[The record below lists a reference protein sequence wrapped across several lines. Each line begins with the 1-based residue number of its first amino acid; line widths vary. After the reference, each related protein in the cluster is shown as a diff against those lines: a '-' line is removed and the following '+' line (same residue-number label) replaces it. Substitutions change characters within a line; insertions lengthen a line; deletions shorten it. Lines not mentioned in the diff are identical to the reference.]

1 MNNLDLALIGNCQIA
16 AMIDA
21 DAGIA
26 WYCAPRLDSDPV
38 FSALLSGSYRPENG
52 ICDIQIADHAASE
65 QRYLRNSAIVET
77 VLRDSHGGAL
87 RVLDFA
93 PRFNHF
99 GRKFRP
105 VALVRIIEPITGRPR
120 IRVRVRPAENYGGD
134 VQKRTYGSH
143 HVRYVG
149 TDHAM
154 RLTTDGSLSHILE
167 ENEFVL
173 EAPVT
178 LYLGPDEPVREPV
191 DKLGRQFLD
200 ETLRYWQ
207 SWVQGL
213 SIPFE
218 WQEAVIR
225 AAITLKL
232 CTFEDTGAV
241 VAAITTSIPE
251 APGSGRNWDYRYC
264 WLRDAYFV
272 IQALNRLGA
281 TKTMEGY
288 MHYIINI
295 AGAADGHRL
304 KPVYGISPGHSLE
317 ERIVDTLPGYR
328 GMGPV
333 RIGNQAYEQSQND
346 VYGAVVL
353 AATQAF
359 FDERLAQP
367 GDRYLFERL
376 EEIGE
381 KALRHFDKTDAGL
394 WEYRGRLEVHTFS
407 VLMCWAACDRLT
419 RIAAHLGDHSRADY
433 WKTQAARI
441 AVFIDDNGWNDRLG
455 AYTGSFGGDAMDA
468 SLLLMHELGFKNIDD
483 PRFQGTLQNIEQQ
496 LRRGNHL
503 FRYNAPDDFGVP
515 DNAFNVCTFWYMEA
529 LAADGREE
537 EARELFENMLS
548 CRNPLGLLSEHIDPA
563 TGELWGNIPQTYSMA
578 GIINVATRLSRTWR
592 EAF

>member
-16 AMIDA
+16 ALINGDA
-21 DAGIA
+21 SIV
-26 WYCAPRLDSDPV
+26 WYCAPRLDGDPV
-38 FSALLSGSYRPENG
+38 FSALLSGSDHPDNG
-52 ICDIQIADHAASE
+52 ICDLVVQDHVSSE

-77 VLRDSHGGAL
+77 ILRDSHGGAV

-105 VALVRIIEPITGRPR
+105 VAITRIIEPMEGRPR
-120 IRVRVRPAENYGGD
+120 IRIRVRPAENYGSGTR
-134 VQKRTYGSH
+134 KRTFGSH
-143 HVRYVG
+143 HIRYVNA
-149 TDHAM
+149 HHVM
-154 RLTTDGSLSHILE
+154 RLTTDGSLTHILE
-167 ENEFVL
+167 ENQFVL
-173 EAPVT
+173 ERPVT

-191 DKLGRQFLD
+191 DKLGRHFLD
-200 ETLRYWQ
+200 ETHGYWQ
-207 SWVQGL
+207 DWVQGL
-213 SIPFE
+213 SVPFE

-251 APGSGRNWDYRYC
+251 AANSGRNWDYRYC

-281 TKTMEGY
+281 TRTMEGY
-288 MHYIINI
+288 MRYIIDI
-295 AGAADGHRL
+295 AGGVDGHRL
-304 KPVYGISPGHSLE
+304 QPVYGISTDGTLE

-333 RIGNQAYEQSQND
+333 RLGNQAYRQTQND
-346 VYGAVVL
+346 GYGAVVL

-367 GDRYLFERL
+367 GDCYLFERL
-376 EEIGE
+376 EEVGE
-381 KALRHFDKTDAGL
+381 SALRNFDKPDAGL

-407 VLMCWAACDRLT
+407 VMMCWAACDRLS
-419 RIAAHLGDHSRADY
+419 RIALRLGLDDRAAY
-433 WKTQAARI
+433 WSDQAARI
-441 AVFIDDNGWNDRLG
+441 AGFIDSNAWNDELN
-455 AYTGSFGGDAMDA
+455 AYVGSFGSRTLDA
-468 SLLLMHELGFKNIDD
+468 SLLIMHELGFKDVND
-483 PRFQGTLQNIEQQ
+483 PRFQGTLHNIEQQ
-496 LRRGNHL
+496 LRSGSHL
-503 FRYNAPDDFGVP
+503 FRYTAPDDFGPP
-515 DNAFNVCTFWYMEA
+515 DNAFNICTFWYMEA
-529 LAADGREE
+529 LAALGREE

-548 CRNPLGLLSEHIDPA
+548 CRSPLGLLSEHIDPA

>member
-1 MNNLDLALIGNCQIA
+1 MNNRDLALIGNCQIA
-16 AMIDA
+16 ALIDA
-21 DAGIA
+21 DASIV
-26 WYCAPRLDSDPV
+26 WYCAPRLDGDPV
-38 FSALLSGSYRPENG
+38 FSALLSGNDHPDNG
-52 ICDIQIADHAASE
+52 VCDLAIQDHVSSE

-77 VLRDSHGGAL
+77 ILRDRHGGAL
-87 RVLDFA
+87 RVIDFA
-93 PRFNHF
+93 PRFEHF

-105 VALVRIIEPITGRPR
+105 VALVRIIEPVEGRPR
-120 IRVRVRPAENYGGD
+120 IRIRLRPAENYSGGM
-134 VQKRTYGSH
+134 QKRTYGSH

-149 TDHAM
+149 TDHVM

-167 ENEFVL
+167 ESEFVL
-173 EAPVT
+173 ERPVT

-191 DKLGRQFLD
+191 DRLGRHFLD
-200 ETLRYWQ
+200 ETHRYWQ
-207 SWVQGL
+207 NWVQGL

-251 APGSGRNWDYRYC
+251 AADSGRNWDYRFC

-281 TKTMEGY
+281 TRTMEGY
-288 MHYIINI
+288 MRYIINI

-304 KPVYGISPGHSLE
+304 QPVYGISAGRSLE
-317 ERIVDTLPGYR
+317 ERTVDTLPGYR

-333 RIGNQAYEQSQND
+333 RVGNQAYEQIQND

-367 GDRYLFERL
+367 GDAYLFERL
-376 EEIGE
+376 EEIGD
-381 KALRHFDKTDAGL
+381 KALRHFDQPDAGL

-407 VLMCWAACDRLT
+407 VLMCWAACDRLA
-419 RIAAHLGDHSRADY
+419 RIAAHLGLDDRAAF
-433 WKTQAARI
+433 WSGHAERI
-441 AVFIDDNGWNDRLG
+441 AGFIDRDGWNGQLNS
-455 AYTGSFGGDAMDA
+455 YTGSFGGTAMDA
-468 SLLLMHELGFKNIDD
+468 SLLMMHELGFKDIHD
-483 PRFQGTLQNIEQQ
+483 PRFQGTLNSIEEQ
-496 LRRGNHL
+496 LRHGSHL
-503 FRYNAPDDFGVP
+503 FRYTAPDDFGAP
-515 DNAFNVCTFWYMEA
+515 DNAFNICTFWYMEA
-529 LAADGREE
+529 LAAAGREA

-548 CRNPLGLLSEHIDPA
+548 CRNPLGLLSEDIDPA
-563 TGELWGNIPQTYSMA
+563 TGELWGNVPQTYSMA

>member
-1 MNNLDLALIGNCQIA
+1 MNNLDLGLIGNCQIA
-16 AMIDA
+16 ALVGGDA
-21 DAGIA
+21 SIA
-26 WYCAPRLDSDPV
+26 WYCAPRMDGDPV
-38 FSALLSGSYRPENG
+38 FSALLSGSEHPDNG
-52 ICDIQIADHAASE
+52 ICDIDVQDRVAVE

-77 VLRDSHGGAL
+77 TLRDSHGGAL

-93 PRFNHF
+93 PRFSQF

-105 VALVRIIEPITGRPR
+105 VALVRIIEPVQGRPR
-120 IRVRVRPAENYGGD
+120 VRIRIRPAENYSGGI
-134 VQKRTYGSH
+134 QKRTYGSH
-143 HVRYVG
+143 HIRYIG

-154 RLTTDGSLSHILE
+154 RLTTNGSLSHILE

-173 EAPVT
+173 EETIT
-178 LYLGPDEPVREPV
+178 LYLGPDEPVRESV
-191 DKLGRQFLD
+191 DKLGKHFLD
-200 ETLRYWQ
+200 ETHRYWQ
-207 SWVQGL
+207 NWVQGL

-251 APGSGRNWDYRYC
+251 AADSGRNWDYRYC

-281 TKTMEGY
+281 TRTMEGY
-288 MHYIINI
+288 MRYIIDI

-304 KPVYGISPGHSLE
+304 QPVYGISAGRSLD
-317 ERIVDTLPGYR
+317 ERIVETLPGYR

-333 RIGNQAYEQSQND
+333 RIGNQAYEQTQND

-376 EEIGE
+376 EEIGDQAVRRFE
-381 KALRHFDKTDAGL
+381 EPDAGL

-407 VLMCWAACDRLT
+407 VLMCWAACDRL
-419 RIAAHLGDHSRADY
+419 
-433 WKTQAARI
+433 ARI
-441 AVFIDDNGWNDRLG
+441 ARHLGIDDRAEVWQDRAAEIADFIDDKGWNQRLNT
-455 AYTGSFGGDAMDA
+455 YTGSLDGESLDA
-468 SLLLMHELGFKNIDD
+468 SMLMMHELGFKDVND
-483 PRFQGTLQNIEQQ
+483 PRFQGTLRSIEQQ
-496 LRRGNHL
+496 LRHGNHL
-503 FRYNAPDDFGVP
+503 FRYTTPDDFGVP
-515 DNAFNVCTFWYMEA
+515 DNAFNICTFWYMEA
-529 LAADGREE
+529 LAASGRED
-537 EARELFENMLS
+537 EARDLFENMLS
-548 CRNPLGLLSEHIDPA
+548 CRNSLGLLSEHIDPA
-563 TGELWGNIPQTYSMA
+563 SGELWGNIPQTYSMA
-578 GIINVATRLSRTWR
+578 GIINVATRLSGTWR

>member
-16 AMIDA
+16 ALIDG
-21 DAGIA
+21 DASIV
-26 WYCAPRLDSDPV
+26 WYCAPRLDGDPV
-38 FSALLSGSYRPENG
+38 FSALLSGSDHPDNG
-52 ICDIQIADHAASE
+52 ICDLVVQDHVSSE

-77 VLRDSHGGAL
+77 ILRDSHGGAV

-105 VALVRIIEPITGRPR
+105 VAITRIIEPIEGRPR
-120 IRVRVRPAENYGGD
+120 IRIRVRPAENYGGGTR
-134 VQKRTYGSH
+134 KRTFGSH
-143 HVRYVG
+143 HIRYVNA
-149 TDHAM
+149 HHVM
-154 RLTTDGSLSHILE
+154 RLTTDGSLTHILE
-167 ENEFVL
+167 ENQFVL
-173 EAPVT
+173 ERPVT

-191 DKLGRQFLD
+191 DKLGRHFLD
-200 ETLRYWQ
+200 ETHGYWQ
-207 SWVQGL
+207 DWVQGL
-213 SIPFE
+213 SVPFE

-251 APGSGRNWDYRYC
+251 AANSGRNWDYRYC

-281 TKTMEGY
+281 TRTMEGY
-288 MHYIINI
+288 MRYIIDI
-295 AGAADGHRL
+295 AGGVAGHRL
-304 KPVYGISPGHSLE
+304 QPVYGISTDGTLE

-333 RIGNQAYEQSQND
+333 RLGNQAYMQTQND
-346 VYGAVVL
+346 GYGAVVL

-367 GDRYLFERL
+367 GDCYLFERL
-376 EEIGE
+376 EEVGE
-381 KALRHFDKTDAGL
+381 SALRNFEMPDAGL

-407 VLMCWAACDRLT
+407 VLMSWAACDRLS
-419 RIAAHLGDHSRADY
+419 RIALRLGLDDRAAY
-433 WKTQAARI
+433 WAEQGARI
-441 AVFIDDNGWNDRLG
+441 AGVIESNAWSDELN
-455 AYTGSFGGDAMDA
+455 AYVGSFGSWTLDA
-468 SLLLMHELGFKNIDD
+468 SLLMMHELGFKDVND
-483 PRFQGTLQNIEQQ
+483 PRFQGTLHNIEQQ
-496 LRRGNHL
+496 LRHGNHL
-503 FRYNAPDDFGVP
+503 FRYTAPDDFGLP
-515 DNAFNVCTFWYMEA
+515 DNAFNICTFWYMEA
-529 LAADGREE
+529 LAALGREE

-548 CRNPLGLLSEHIDPA
+548 CRSPLGLLSEHIDPA

>member
-16 AMIDA
+16 ALINA
-21 DAGIA
+21 DASIV
-26 WYCAPRLDSDPV
+26 WYCPPRLDGDPV
-38 FSALLSGSYRPENG
+38 FSSLLSGSDRPENG
-52 ICDIQIADHAASE
+52 ICDIEIQDPASRE

-77 VLRDSHGGAL
+77 TLRDRHGGAL

-99 GRKFRP
+99 GRKFHP
-105 VALVRIIEPITGRPR
+105 VALVRIIEPVEGRPR
-120 IRVRVRPAENYGGD
+120 IRIRIRPAENYGGNI
-134 VQKRTYGSH
+134 QKRTYGSH
-143 HVRYVG
+143 HVRYVS
-149 TDHAM
+149 TDYAM

-173 EAPVT
+173 EEPVT

-200 ETLRYWQ
+200 ETHRYWQ
-207 SWVQGL
+207 GWVQGL

-251 APGSGRNWDYRYC
+251 AADSGRNWDYRYC

-281 TKTMEGY
+281 TRTMEGY
-288 MHYIINI
+288 MRYIINI
-295 AGAADGHRL
+295 AGAADGHHL
-304 KPVYGISPGHSLE
+304 QPVYGISAGHSLD

-333 RIGNQAYEQSQND
+333 RIGNQAYEQTQND

-376 EEIGE
+376 EEIGD
-381 KALRHFDKTDAGL
+381 KALRRFDQPDAGL

-407 VLMCWAACDRLT
+407 VLMCWAACDRLA
-419 RIAAHLGDHSRADY
+419 RIAQHLGDDDRAGH
-433 WKTQAARI
+433 WQSQAARI
-441 AVFIDDNGWNDRLG
+441 AEFLEENGWNDG
-455 AYTGSFGGDAMDA
+455 MNAYTGSFGGQTMDA
-468 SLLLMHELGFKNIDD
+468 SLLMMHELGFKEIDD
-483 PRFQGTLQNIEQQ
+483 PRFQGTLHSIEQQ

-503 FRYNAPDDFGVP
+503 FRYTSPDDFGVP
-515 DNAFNVCTFWYMEA
+515 DNAFNICTFWYMEA
-529 LAADGREE
+529 LAAAGREA

-578 GIINVATRLSRTWR
+578 GIINVATRLSGTWR